1 MVDAGSTGNQNTGEA
16 ILQIDVG
23 VLRERCLWTL
33 KTSVSDG
40 IPVTQNKHAL
50 HRETFKQT
58 MKIIYILSVP
68 QTFFRVANINVCWN
82 SSSLN
87 DSATFLTL
95 ILCFREVFFFINLSL
110 QMDVHICLL
119 WCSQWNLNIKKV
131 PYEYLNRN
139 MVLIGSHWGIQ
150 ISISIIK
157 FRWRVNIS
165 EFIFEFPT
173 VPYWN
178 WFPWVTI

>member
-1 MVDAGSTGNQNTGEA
+1 LPINATSGHLYRLEITWGYNLVDAGSTGNQNTGEA

-23 VLRERCLWTL
+23 VLREHCLWTL

-50 HRETFKQT
+50 HRETFKLT

-68 QTFFRVANINVCWN
+68 QTLFRVTNINVCWN

-95 ILCFREVFFFINLSL
+95 ILCFRGVFFF
-110 QMDVHICLL
+110 LL
-119 WCSQWNLNIKKV
+119 ISHYKWVYIYVSYDALNEIW
-131 PYEYLNRN
+131 
-139 MVLIGSHWGIQ
+139 I
-150 ISISIIK
+150 
-157 FRWRVNIS
+157 
-165 EFIFEFPT
+165 
-173 VPYWN
+173 
-178 WFPWVTI
+178 